1 MSLLVLFA
9 RQELLLAVRSKWTQV
24 FTAVFAV
31 LALAVAGAGYV
42 VTGGSGLQ
50 DFARTAVS
58 LMQLVIL
65 LVPMVALVLGV
76 ISFAPEHGAAE
87 LLYSQPVGRRTILL
101 GKLLGLFVALFA
113 AQTIGF
119 GLAGLVIL
127 RQVGGYGASTF
138 GLLITSSAVLTA
150 IFLGIAAALAGGV
163 TGRHRARALAAALIV
178 WFSVVILYDVIAL
191 GAASLMPSGYASRL
205 LISAALINPVDAIRT
220 GALLA
225 VEGPGAFGPASAALL
240 RFTGGPV
247 GAGALIVLS
256 IVFWLIAPALV
267 GMRRVTRADI

>member
-1 MSLLVLFA
+1 
-9 RQELLLAVRSKWTQV
+9 
-24 FTAVFAV
+24 
-31 LALAVAGAGYV
+31 
-42 VTGGSGLQ
+42 
-50 DFARTAVS
+50 
-58 LMQLVIL
+58 MQLVIL

-101 GKLLGLFVALFA
+101 GKLLGRFVALFA

>member
-1 MSLLVLFA
+1 MSMVVLFA

-267 GMRRVTRADI
+267 GMRRVARADI

>member
-256 IVFWLIAPALV
+256 IVFWLVAPALV
-267 GMRRVTRADI
+267 GMRRVARADI